1 MARSTLKNLTADDME
16 DEKIMTILVTEANN
30 LNLDDVSST
39 ILLVKPG
46 ETEKETVKRIKKAL
60 VKPLT
65 RTYAFLMNLK
75 EDDEEVTK
83 FTQSGLAEM
92 IFYRLKQLMPKG
104 CKTCN
109 NPYVN
114 ERTDVPLITCK
125 LCGTGACKACFP
137 QEERS
142 NKWSFL
148 CMSCDKQIENMMGE
162 QVLNKSHFRVRK
174 KQDKPEEN
182 NERGDENN
190 KEVED
195 VNEEEKEDEE
205 VIEVVEDDF
214 KEPKKRGYRAKKKNG
229 DGNRTTSENHEKKT
243 AICHHFKKAR
253 CHHGLSGKQPHGGAA
268 KCPYRH
274 PMICPKLLRH
284 GDRAKGGCRGKIDG
298 CNDFHGVKMCYSSMN
313 TKKCDNMKDCRHG
326 YHIKGTVASNQK
338 EVKNVEKDN
347 EKQNGFPKLHKD
359 KEPLKNR
366 EPQELNS
373 LGKAECNRNLDS
385 FLDQIFQQQQEM
397 MIEQEKQRKEQ
408 SQMQQQMLELMVR
421 LGGALENRMSP
432 IMGMQNTLGN
442 RTFNLR
448 PVG

>member
-1 MARSTLKNLTADDME
+1 
-16 DEKIMTILVTEANN
+16 
-30 LNLDDVSST
+30 
-39 ILLVKPG
+39 
-46 ETEKETVKRIKKAL
+46 
-60 VKPLT
+60 
-65 RTYAFLMNLK
+65 
-75 EDDEEVTK
+75 
-83 FTQSGLAEM
+83 
-92 IFYRLKQLMPKG
+92 
-104 CKTCN
+104 
-109 NPYVN
+109 
-114 ERTDVPLITCK
+114 
-125 LCGTGACKACFP
+125 
-137 QEERS
+137 
-142 NKWSFL
+142 
-148 CMSCDKQIENMMGE
+148 
-162 QVLNKSHFRVRK
+162 
-174 KQDKPEEN
+174 
-182 NERGDENN
+182 
-190 KEVED
+190 
-195 VNEEEKEDEE
+195 
-205 VIEVVEDDF
+205 
-214 KEPKKRGYRAKKKNG
+214 
-229 DGNRTTSENHEKKT
+229 
-243 AICHHFKKAR
+243 
-253 CHHGLSGKQPHGGAA
+253 
-268 KCPYRH
+268 
-274 PMICPKLLRH
+274 MICPKLLRH

-421 LGGALENRMSP
+421 LGGALENRMGP
-432 IMGMQNTLGN
+432 IMGIQNTLGN